1 MECTDHRR
9 GTRSFV
15 GFVLLTT
22 NYIHR

>member
-9 GTRSFV
+9 STRSFV